1 MSTINPVS
9 SSNAPVSAPLELMK
23 GDQGPAVT
31 QLQKQLTKAGF
42 PLEADGDWGPKTD
55 AAVRQF
61 QQSHGLKADG
71 IVGPKT
77 QAALAK
83 ASGAAAPPPPSR
95 PSPTFDLTKELSS
108 ADSQLSVAIGVAEGT
123 RKPDG
128 SMTAA
133 YEGHIDPANHKPNK
147 GTFSYQGE
155 AYSPRNADSKQ
166 LETLR
171 QFRPQ
176 YEAACRKAGLDPS
189 NKMLAAAAFDLY
201 NQAPKAATGKG
212 GLLDQLPALA
222 KKGVTAQS
230 LAEARYQSFY
240 DPATGKF
247 DTNMSLKDLKAD
259 QKRRMTEL
267 VKVVGDT
274 PPKAGPSVHVN
285 IDFVSQFDSRVPG
298 DYAGQRP
305 AARCDNACEYMMR
318 NTSDRNHRVVPG
330 QSNASV
336 MKSDSAALNY
346 LESQLKAGKP
356 VMLGVNRPHG
366 TNPSSNLFGIDHYVV
381 ATGMGVDDKG
391 RQYISFNDPK
401 YTDAAQGSDQN
412 PQNRLYLENGNFVQ
426 RGSSEPYDLR
436 GIVRNG

>member
-1 MSTINPVS
+1 MPPITPVS
-9 SSNAPVSAPLELMK
+9 SSPAPVSAPLEMMQ
-23 GDQGPAVT
+23 GDKGPAVA
-31 QLQKQLTKAGF
+31 QLQQQLSKAGF
-42 PLEADGDWGPKTD
+42 PLEADGDWGPKTE
-55 AAVRQF
+55 AAVRKF
-61 QQSHGLKADG
+61 QQTHGLKVDG

-77 QAALAK
+77 QAVLAK
-83 ASGAAAPPPPSR
+83 AAGAPAPPPSR
-95 PSPTFDLTKELSS
+95 PSPAFDLTNELSS
-108 ADSQLSVAIGVAEGT
+108 ADSELSVAVGVAEGT

-133 YEGHIDPANHKPNK
+133 YEGHTDPANQKPNK

-166 LETLR
+166 LENLR

-201 NQAPKAATGKG
+201 NQAPEAATGKG

-230 LAEARYQSFY
+230 LADARYQSFY
-240 DPATGKF
+240 DPASGKF
-247 DTNMSLKDLKAD
+247 DTNMPLKDLKAD

-267 VKVVGDT
+267 VKVVGDQ
-274 PPKAGPSVHVN
+274 PPTAGPSLHVKV
-285 IDFVSQFDSRVPG
+285 DFVSQFDSRVPG

-318 NTSDRNHRVVPG
+318 NTSERSHRVVPG
-330 QSNASV
+330 QTNAAV
-336 MKSDSAALNY
+336 MKSDTAALQY
-346 LESQLKAGKP
+346 LESQLSAGKT

-366 TNPSSNLFGIDHYVV
+366 TNPASNLFGIDHYVV
-381 ATGMGVDDKG
+381 ATGMGVDDQG
-391 RQYISFNDPK
+391 RKFISFNDPK
-401 YTDAAQGSDQN
+401 YTDSAQGSDRN
-412 PQNRLYLENGNFVQ
+412 PQNRLYIENGTFVQ

-436 GIVRNG
+436 GVVRNA